1 MCIYCKHNHGKP
13 STIFIRFFGL
23 LRDKVFAYVKDEG
36 SNLSTLTN
44 ALTFVWVFVLP
55 FHYHV
60 PLVAHVL
67 DISCQRQTQY
77 NIGDIK
83 VRSGFSEVSLKVVQ
97 TSL

>member
-1 MCIYCKHNHGKP
+1 V
-13 STIFIRFFGL
+13 L
-23 LRDKVFAYVKDEG
+23 AYVKDEG
-36 SNLSTLTN
+36 PNLSTLTN
-44 ALTFVWVFVLP
+44 ALTFVWVLVLP

-67 DISCQRQTQY
+67 DMPCQRQTQY

-83 VRSGFSEVSLKVVQ
+83 VRSGFLEVSLKVVQ